1 MTGKGDHGLL
11 HDQMSLR
18 HSHSFLGNGAAW
30 RAGWPELIQC
40 RCCDDLGQ
48 FLLIL
53 LEISCNFVMS
63 LQYLLLFSVPIY
75 FPHYSA

>member
-1 MTGKGDHGLL
+1 MAGKGDHGLL

-18 HSHSFLGNGAAW
+18 HSHPFLGSGAAW
-30 RAGWPELIQC
+30 RAGWPELIQF

-75 FPHYSA
+75 FPRYSA